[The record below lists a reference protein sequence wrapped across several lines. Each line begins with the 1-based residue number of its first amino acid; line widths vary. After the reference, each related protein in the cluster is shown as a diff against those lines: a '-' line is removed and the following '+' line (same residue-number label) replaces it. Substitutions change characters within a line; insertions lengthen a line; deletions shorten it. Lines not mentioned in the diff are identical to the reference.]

1 MIEQFESALREA
13 FAERASGMPADAFAR
28 LRHTD
33 YRPRSP
39 IQSKVVALG
48 GTAAAAGVA
57 GIAVSLIGF
66 GAGTPRAFAGWTPSP
81 TAPASG
87 QTTTAEAT
95 CKAHMATPAELERAR
110 QQASGRPSTPGEW
123 PTSSGEWR
131 TVLTDTRGP
140 YTIVLLANTGGS
152 ARCLTG
158 PGFPGPSV
166 GVGEQSATSP
176 LPTIPTG
183 QLGAPSYGFSRATDE
198 QPYMEISGR
207 VGSGVSAVTFLLSDD
222 SHVAASV
229 ENGWFLAWWPGSQ
242 TTVAAEVS
250 TSAGT
255 HTQQLDDPVGHTLLQ
270 LAH

>member
-1 MIEQFESALREA
+1 MIEQFESELREA
-13 FAERASGMPADAFAR
+13 FAERAAGMPADAFAR
-28 LRHTD
+28 LRHAD
-33 YRPRSP
+33 YHPRSP
-39 IQSKVVALG
+39 IQRKAMALG

-87 QTTTAEAT
+87 QTTTAET
-95 CKAHMATPAELERAR
+95 VCKAHMATPAEVERAR

-140 YTIVLLANTGGS
+140 YTIVLLANMGGS

-158 PGFPGPSV
+158 PGFPDPAI
-166 GVGEQSATSP
+166 GVGERSAASP
-176 LPTIPTG
+176 LPAISTG
-183 QLGAPSYGFSRATDE
+183 QIGEPSYGFSRATDE
-198 QPYMEISGR
+198 QPYMETSGR
-207 VGSGVSAVTFLLSDD
+207 VGAGVSAVTFVLSDG

-242 TTVAAEVS
+242 STVSAEVS
-250 TSAGT
+250 TSEGT
-255 HTQQLDDPVGHTLLQ
+255 HSQQLDDPVGHTLLQ

>member
-1 MIEQFESALREA
+1 MIDLLESELREA
-13 FAERASGMPADAFAR
+13 FAQRAEDIPTDAFAR
-28 LRHTD
+28 LRQAD

-39 IQSKVVALG
+39 IQHTALALG
-48 GTAAAAGVA
+48 GAAAAAGVA

-66 GAGTPRAFAGWTPSP
+66 GAGAQRAFAGWTPSP

-87 QTTTAEAT
+87 QTTTAEAS

-110 QQASGRPSTPGEW
+110 RDASGGHSAPGEW

-140 YTIVLLANTGGS
+140 YTIVLLANTGGV

-158 PGFPGPSV
+158 PGFPGPAISESE
-166 GVGEQSATSP
+166 GSASSQSATMP
-176 LPTIPTG
+176 AG
-183 QLGAPSYGFSRATDE
+183 QIGRLSYGFSRAVDE
-198 QPYMEISGR
+198 QPYSDTIGR
-207 VGSGVSAVTFLLSDD
+207 VGSGASSVTFLLSDG
-222 SHVAASV
+222 SHVAASI

-250 TSAGT
+250 TPEGI
-255 HTQQLDDPVGHTLLQ
+255 HTQQLDDPLGHALLQ
-270 LAH
+270 RGG

>member
-1 MIEQFESALREA
+1 MIEQLESELREA
-13 FAERASGMPADAFAR
+13 FAERAGGISADAFAR

-33 YRPRSP
+33 YHPRSP
-39 IQSKVVALG
+39 IQRKAMALG

-81 TAPASG
+81 TPSASG
-87 QTTTAEAT
+87 QTTTAEAA
-95 CKAHMATPAELERAR
+95 CKAHLATPAELERAR

-140 YTIVLLANTGGS
+140 YTIMLLANTGGYR
-152 ARCLTG
+152 RCLTG
-158 PGFPGPSV
+158 PGFPGPAIGGGDGSAASQSV
-166 GVGEQSATSP
+166 PA
-176 LPTIPTG
+176 G
-183 QLGAPSYGFSRATDE
+183 QLGGFSYGFSGAIDGH
-198 QPYMEISGR
+198 PYADTSGR
-207 VGSGVSAVTFLLSDD
+207 VGSGVSAVTFVLSDG

-242 TTVAAEVS
+242 TTASVEVS

-255 HTQQLDDPVGHTLLQ
+255 HTQQLNDPVGHTLLRMGR
-270 LAH
+270 